1 MSSREPTEILVAV
14 HVDRGGATPV
24 LVSID
29 GENRHAKWIGRS
41 LVLSLHLTG
50 QTTRGTDRAGNPD
63 TLPLANIT
71 VPEWLA
77 LKEGFI

>member
-1 MSSREPTEILVAV
+1 MSREPTEILVAL

-29 GENRHAKWIGRS
+29 GENKNAKWIGRS
-41 LVLSLHLTG
+41 LVLSLHETG
-50 QTTRGTDRAGNPD
+50 QTTRGTNRDGRPCV
-63 TLPLANIT
+63 LPLANLT

-77 LKEGFI
+77 LKQGFI